1 MLMSMW
7 EDIQQEQS
15 IAKKNLII
23 NNRIHCEM
31 FYFHPIYGQLL
42 AKRNR
47 MLVNNEEIN
56 EDELEQ

>member
-1 MLMSMW
+1 MLMQMTQ
-7 EDIQQEQS
+7 DIKNEES

-42 AKRNR
+42 AKRNK
-47 MLVNNEEIN
+47 MIANDEEVN